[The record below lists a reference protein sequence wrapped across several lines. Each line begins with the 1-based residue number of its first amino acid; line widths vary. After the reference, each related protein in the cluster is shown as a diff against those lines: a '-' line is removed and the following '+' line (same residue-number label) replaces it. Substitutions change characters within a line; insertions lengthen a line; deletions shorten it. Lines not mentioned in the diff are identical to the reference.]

1 MFDEAI
7 VDARSPNANPAKYGL
22 KGRAVQSMP
31 KVVTFALLQ
40 RVMIPFLK
48 ASFSASQN
56 FFCAAFNNIHLIPNL
71 RKQWEH

>member
-22 KGRAVQSMP
+22 KGRLVDAKGCHICLVAKSYD
-31 KVVTFALLQ
+31 T
-40 RVMIPFLK
+40 ILK

-71 RKQWEH
+71 RKQWNH